1 MVVFNFVFLNL
12 KICNFV
18 AEIAKYATKSH
29 IVPLENEFEKKF
41 AKNIFKK
48 LINSVFI
55 KFFKWLILI
64 SFFLKNCNLVAKIA
78 KFAAKSH
85 IAPLENDFEKKHNW
99 KLVYN
104 SFSILF
110 SQIFISMVT
119 FNFIYLEKLQF
130 CCKNRKIC
138 NKI

>member
-1 MVVFNFVFLNL
+1 MKTTLKWIFNSIFTKIFQWLFSIIILNE
-12 KICNFV
+12 KSESCCK
-18 AEIAKYATKSH
+18 IAKFATKSH

-85 IAPLENDFEKKHNW
+85 IAPLENDFEKKHN
-99 KLVYN
+99 
-104 SFSILF
+104 
-110 SQIFISMVT
+110 
-119 FNFIYLEKLQF
+119 
-130 CCKNRKIC
+130 
-138 NKI
+138 